1 MADDDNGI
9 YGLWKEHI
17 PASARMYLQTLLG
30 DRSKPFTEKDF
41 TKNELKE
48 MESVIGKSRG
58 RLEEQADRNLST
70 NKQLLQTIQTL
81 DTGADK
87 IIPLL
92 QKDKEWKQLG
102 QLGKKYD
109 YNLNMPDDIKYKYN
123 ELRENVLNRYKD
135 LAPGKTLWGILGE
148 TNPDVIKS
156 AYKQRL
162 EHFAGEGQKEMVI
175 NDLQKAAL
183 NKQQIANGAG
193 NVQYSDYVEGRPE
206 TKAAAIKNSEIQGSY
221 SDAPT
226 TAMTLGRFGYET
238 TSEGKRVVKDKY
250 DFYNDVRAPQ
260 VDAYEKMGP
269 IEKAAS
275 VAKDVGLSALSL
287 SPYGIASTIGNAYI
301 GKNGKP
307 VEITYDPKEVN
318 KRKGGTVK
326 ASTNIDKPLKGGK
339 KNI

>member
-1 MADDDNGI
+1 
-9 YGLWKEHI
+9 
-17 PASARMYLQTLLG
+17 MYLQTLFG

-41 TKNELKE
+41 TKAELKE
-48 MESVIGKSRG
+48 MELAIDKSKG

-70 NKQLLQTIQTL
+70 NKQLLQTMQTL
-81 DTGADK
+81 NTSADK

-109 YNLNMPDDIKYKYN
+109 YNLDMPDDVKYKYN
-123 ELRENVLNRYKD
+123 ELRENVLNRYRD

-148 TNPDVIKS
+148 TNPDVIRQTYTDRYN
-156 AYKQRL
+156 AYS
-162 EHFAGEGQKEMVI
+162 GEGQKDMVI

-183 NKQQIANGAG
+183 NKQQIAKGAG

-206 TKAAAIKNSEIQGSY
+206 TRAAAMKNSEIQGSY

-238 TSEGKRVVKDKY
+238 TPEGKRVVKDNY

-260 VDAYEKMGP
+260 VDEYEKMGP
-269 IEKAAS
+269 IRKAAT
-275 VAKDVGLSALSL
+275 VAKDVGLSALTL

-301 GKNGKP
+301 GKDGRP